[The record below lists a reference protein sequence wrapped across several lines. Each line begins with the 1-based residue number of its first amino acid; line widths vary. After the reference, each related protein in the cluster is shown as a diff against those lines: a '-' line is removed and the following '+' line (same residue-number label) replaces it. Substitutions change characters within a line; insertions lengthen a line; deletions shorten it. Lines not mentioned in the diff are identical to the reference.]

1 MALTRPNYNNINSN
15 VEVFNDPITVLNGGN
30 TTDDDVG
37 FLINRA
43 NGLVSNVAIYW
54 NEATNSFITAH
65 TANTGIT
72 NSNIAVSSYA
82 NITMGTAHVNSVV
95 TTNGVF
101 WPNGTAYSSGSTTTN
116 TGLFP
121 YLDMGFITETT
132 NPIPAVLD
140 LGGLS

>member
-1 MALTRPNYNNINSN
+1 MALTRPNYNNLNSN
-15 VEVFNDPITVLNGGN
+15 VEVFNDPITLLNGGS
-30 TTDDDVG
+30 TSDDDVG

-43 NGLVSNVAIYW
+43 NGLLSNVALYW
-54 NEATNSFITAH
+54 NEATTSFVL
-65 TANTGIT
+65 ANTNDTGMV
-72 NSNIAVSSYA
+72 NANIAVTSYA
-82 NITMGTAHVNSVV
+82 NITVATAHVESVI

-101 WPNGTAYSSGSTTTN
+101 WPNGTAYSSGSTS

-121 YLDMGFITETT
+121 YLDMGSITETT